1 MGFDNDGLRQLERRA
16 SESVKSQEQFMC
28 SNSHTF
34 AIVLKAEFIS
44 SSSENWHKKKI
55 ILGNRDGFKKK
66 KKKVN
71 GIFH

>member
-34 AIVLKAEFIS
+34 AIVLKAEFIG
-44 SSSENWHKKKI
+44 SSSENWHKKI
-55 ILGNRDGFKKK
+55 G
-66 KKKVN
+66 
-71 GIFH
+71 